1 MDMDMDKD
9 MDKDKDM
16 DMEKDM
22 DKDIHKDKDKQIWL
36 GHKFYRTQTFT
47 GPKKSCA
54 TNFFTG
60 TQNFPDPF
68 CSLLIKYFS
77 QRQGQAQAKG
87 QQT

>member
-36 GHKFYRTQTFT
+36 GHKFYRTHTFT
-47 GPKKSCA
+47 DPKKIA
-54 TNFFTG
+54 
-60 TQNFPDPF
+60 
-68 CSLLIKYFS
+68 
-77 QRQGQAQAKG
+77 GQIFLPEPKTF
-87 QQT
+87 QTHFVLS